1 MSRLDERKNAERV
14 IFGEEALVSRD
25 DPSQSPA
32 DYRVLYV
39 LGFGI
44 AGAILA
50 NMTLFIYFV
59 AVYAS
64 G

>member
-1 MSRLDERKNAERV
+1 MSRLNERNNAERV
-14 IFGEEALVSRD
+14 IFGEEAPISRD
-25 DPSQSPA
+25 DPSQSHA
-32 DYRVLYV
+32 DYQVLYV

-59 AVYAS
+59 AVYAA